1 VSGTAATNNPG
12 ETVLDNLYAIGP
24 VIGVYLFVA
33 VCFCLLIGAWIW
45 WEDRN
50 DDGGTNNE

>member
-1 VSGTAATNNPG
+1 
-12 ETVLDNLYAIGP
+12 VLDNLYAIGP
-24 VIGVYLFVA
+24 VIGVYLFFA